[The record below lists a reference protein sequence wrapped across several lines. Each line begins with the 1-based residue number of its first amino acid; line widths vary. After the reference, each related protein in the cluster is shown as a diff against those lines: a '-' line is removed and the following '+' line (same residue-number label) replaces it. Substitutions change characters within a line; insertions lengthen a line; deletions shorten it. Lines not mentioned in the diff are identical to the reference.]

1 METTQEKI
9 DRLEADKQRFIDDGE
24 PQLAQYVQNRI
35 DQLSGEQPP
44 KKKRRSG
51 DVAALGMT
59 KEEEYY
65 RSATLS
71 HGGQGSYLAGGR
83 ARSDVQSTHQVNRSR
98 AKGAA
103 AASWREYQNWKRT
116 GVEVNPKNGAIV
128 SITLQPRLRG
138 PGLRR
143 LLLLLSRP
151 SVPHG

>member
-65 RSATLS
+65 RPATLS
-71 HGGQGSYLAGGR
+71 HGGQGSYLAGDC
-83 ARSDVQSTHQVNRSR
+83 ARSDPQSTYYGNRGR
-98 AKGAA
+98 AKEAVAA
-103 AASWREYQNWKRT
+103 AWGGYQSWKR
-116 GVEVNPKNGAIV
+116 IRQF
-128 SITLQPRLRG
+128 TLCS
-138 PGLRR
+138 RR
-143 LLLLLSRP
+143 ARKASAAA
-151 SVPHG
+151 

>member
-1 METTQEKI
+1 MENTQEKI

-83 ARSDVQSTHQVNRSR
+83 ARSDLQSTYHVNRRR

-103 AASWREYQNWKRT
+103 AAS
-116 GVEVNPKNGAIV
+116 
-128 SITLQPRLRG
+128 
-138 PGLRR
+138 
-143 LLLLLSRP
+143 
-151 SVPHG
+151 